1 METSK
6 MTISE
11 IVDWLTSGEMSI
23 VAYNNYAYVISSY
36 RIGEETFD
44 YGIYDKLPLAEVES
58 GQGVSVIDCIPECF
72 IDEWVRDCLYE
83 ADHGFPEEAIKELEK
98 TAISDW
104 WKVLEKYDITDAP
117 YHIVELSKIFGEV
130 MQAKPEVIS
139 DKGSPQEIECCKLYD
154 KKYEEN

>member
-44 YGIYDKLPLAEVES
+44 YGIYDKLPLADVES
-58 GQGVSVIDCIPECF
+58 GQAGYNPLPFHFE
-72 IDEWVRDCLYE
+72 
-83 ADHGFPEEAIKELEK
+83 
-98 TAISDW
+98 
-104 WKVLEKYDITDAP
+104 
-117 YHIVELSKIFGEV
+117 
-130 MQAKPEVIS
+130 
-139 DKGSPQEIECCKLYD
+139 
-154 KKYEEN
+154 